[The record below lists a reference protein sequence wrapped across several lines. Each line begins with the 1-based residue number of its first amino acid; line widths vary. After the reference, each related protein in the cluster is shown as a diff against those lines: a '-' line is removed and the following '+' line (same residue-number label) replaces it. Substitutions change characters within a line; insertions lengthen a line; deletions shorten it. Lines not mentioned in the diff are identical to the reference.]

1 LLFNFIERTPQLIKN
16 SSVLLLFLLMTAC
29 GYHLR
34 GSIQLPEVLK
44 KIYVQ
49 GASSPL
55 TDAINQVFSGA
66 SGKLVSSSAKAG
78 MILKVIN
85 EDYQRR
91 TVSVNASG
99 YSNEYELV
107 YRLSYVL
114 LDKQGTIIV
123 PKQTVSAS
131 KSYYNSQNSNVLIA
145 KANEEASL
153 RKEVYVQA
161 VRELVNRARAVLK
174 NKYVD

>member
-1 LLFNFIERTPQLIKN
+1 M
-16 SSVLLLFLLMTAC
+16 LFLLITAC

-44 KIYVQ
+44 KIYVR
-49 GASSPL
+49 GASSQL
-55 TDAINQVFSGA
+55 TDAIDQVFSGA
-66 SGKLVSSSAKAG
+66 EGKIVSSAAKASV
-78 MILKVIN
+78 ILKIIN

-91 TVSVNASG
+91 TVSINSSG

-107 YRLSYVL
+107 YRLSYVF
-114 LDKQGTIIV
+114 LDKQGNLIA

-131 KSYYNSQNSNVLIA
+131 KSYYNSQNSDVLIA
-145 KANEEASL
+145 KGNEEDSL

-161 VRELVNRARAVLK
+161 VRELVNRARSALK
-174 NKYVD
+174 SAYVD